1 MERARPAG
9 SALRDSAH
17 TVLSKWQ
24 KPGAGGGGEG
34 SGRGQREAPA
44 VWNRALPDYAG
55 VGTGRDPAPPSAGRL
70 QGAEERD
77 RAALLR
83 VTAGDSTT
91 ISK

>member
-1 MERARPAG
+1 M
-9 SALRDSAH
+9 
-17 TVLSKWQ
+17 
-24 KPGAGGGGEG
+24 
-34 SGRGQREAPA
+34 
-44 VWNRALPDYAG
+44 WNRALPDYAG
-55 VGTGRDPAPPSAGRL
+55 VGTGRDPAPPSAGHL